1 MNARLPFPR
10 FSLFLFSF
18 LLSLLISCENKQQ
31 DSQTYE
37 RIERL
42 ENGPV
47 ARRVQIVNG
56 KKEGKML
63 DYYPDGKL
71 RGERLFQNDKQVGR
85 TMLYHPNGQI
95 MEAQYYMDGLKEGGD
110 TIWYENGQVQ
120 FTSWFKNGKKNGY
133 LCKWSPEGNIIF
145 EACYE
150 MDSVV
155 EIKGERIRPTEASDG
170 NSSETR

>member
-1 MNARLPFPR
+1 MNIQLLFPLA
-10 FSLFLFSF
+10 S
-18 LLSLLISCENKQQ
+18 LISLSMFLTNCANEQQ
-31 DSQTYE
+31 KQTYE

-42 ENGPV
+42 ENGAV

-56 KKEGKML
+56 KKEGKMT

-85 TMLYHPNGQI
+85 TVLYHPGGQV
-95 MEAQYYMDGLKEGGD
+95 MEVQYYVDGLKEGGD

-120 FTSWFKNGKKNGY
+120 FSSWFKNGKKNGY
-133 LCKWSPEGNIIF
+133 LRKWSPEGKVVF
-145 EACYE
+145 EARYE

-155 EIKGERIRPTEASDG
+155 EIKGERIRPTASPAGD
-170 NSSETR
+170 SSATQ

>member
-1 MNARLPFPR
+1 MNIFRHSFLLFP
-10 FSLFLFSF
+10 FSF
-18 LLSLLISCENKQQ
+18 LLIALTGCGDNR

-42 ENGPV
+42 ENGTV
-47 ARRVQIVNG
+47 ARRVNIVNG

-71 RGERLFQNDKQVGR
+71 RGERFFQNDHQVGR
-85 TMLYHPNGQI
+85 TVLYHPGGQI
-95 MEAQYYMDGLKEGGD
+95 MEVQYYANGFKDGGD

-120 FTSWFKNGKKNGY
+120 FTSWFKNGKKNGH
-133 LCKWSPEGNIIF
+133 LRKWSSEGKIIF
-145 EACYE
+145 EALYE

-155 EIKGERIRPTEASDG
+155 EIKGERIHPAKSPVGD
-170 NSSETR
+170 SSKIQ